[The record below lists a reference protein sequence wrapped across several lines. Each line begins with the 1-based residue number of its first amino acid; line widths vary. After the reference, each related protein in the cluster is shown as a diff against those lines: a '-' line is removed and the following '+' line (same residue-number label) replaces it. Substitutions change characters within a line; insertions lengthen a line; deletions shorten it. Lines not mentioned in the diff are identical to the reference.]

1 MGNVRGA
8 DMNVQPLL
16 AGRFRRL
23 AEDLDLTTF
32 EGFVR
37 LAVRARGTDIHLE
50 PLPEHLRIRVRIEG
64 SLQEMAHVPYPPTG
78 ARPHPIIVQIKAKS
92 DLNLQS
98 RVPEDGRCSVQVDGV
113 PVNARV
119 ASMPQVYGEKIVIRL
134 FDAGLIQNMGEL
146 GFTEPNLQKVQKLA
160 SRTTGMLLVA
170 GPTGSGKTTTLY
182 SILSRLNLPTSNVV
196 TIEDPVESYIAGIN
210 QIQVSAGGVQ
220 FETAIR
226 SVLRLDPDIL
236 MIGEIRDR
244 HSAETA
250 FHAALT
256 GHLVLSTVHADDT
269 TGVIMRLL
277 DLGVPPQ
284 ILAQATNGIIA
295 QRLLPRLC
303 QKCLVADYHPP
314 LEMVKTCE
322 AQGCLECRGTGIV
335 GRVGIQE
342 VMLMSDNLRH
352 IVWEEFDASD
362 FRSVALKEGM
372 RSLKEDAVQKS
383 VMGKVNYREALA
395 ITDEPIERLRSYIAQ
410 ALKTLEA

>member
-1 MGNVRGA
+1 
-8 DMNVQPLL
+8 MNVQPLL

-23 AEDLDLTTF
+23 AEDLDLTSF

-37 LAVRARGTDIHLE
+37 LAVRSHGTDIHLE
-50 PLPEHLRIRVRIEG
+50 QMPEHLRVRVRIEG
-64 SLQEMAHVPYPPTG
+64 SLQEMAHIPYPPTG
-78 ARPHPIIVQIKAKS
+78 VRPHPIIVQIKAKS
-92 DLNLQS
+92 DLNLTS
-98 RVPEDGRCSVQVDGV
+98 RVPEDGRCSVLVDGV

-134 FDAGLIQNMGEL
+134 FDTALIQNMGEL
-146 GFTEPNLQKVQKLA
+146 GFTETNLQKVQKLA

-182 SILSRLNLPTSNVV
+182 SILSRLNLPTTNVV

-284 ILAQATNGIIA
+284 ILAQATNGVIA

-322 AQGCLECRGTGIV
+322 SMGCLDCRGSGIV

-342 VMLMSDNLRH
+342 VLVMSDNLRH
-352 IVWEEFDASD
+352 IVWDEFDAGD

-395 ITDEPIERLRSYIAQ
+395 ITDEPIDRLKSYIAD
-410 ALKTLEA
+410 ALKKLEA

>member
-1 MGNVRGA
+1 
-8 DMNVQPLL
+8 MNVQPLL

-23 AEDLDLTTF
+23 AEDLDLTAF

-37 LAVRARGTDIHLE
+37 LAVRAHGTDIHLE
-50 PLPEHLRIRVRIEG
+50 QMPEHLRVRVRIEG
-64 SLQEMAHVPYPPTG
+64 SLQEMAHIPYPPTG
-78 ARPHPIIVQIKAKS
+78 VRPHPIIVQIKAKS
-92 DLNLQS
+92 DLNLTS
-98 RVPEDGRCSVQVDGV
+98 RVPEDGRCSVLVDGV

-134 FDAGLIQNMGEL
+134 FDAALIQNMGEL
-146 GFTEPNLQKVQKLA
+146 GFTEANLQKVQKLA

-182 SILSRLNLPTSNVV
+182 SILSRLNLPTTNVV
-196 TIEDPVESYIAGIN
+196 TIEDPVESYIPGIN

-284 ILAQATNGIIA
+284 ILAQATNGVIA

-303 QKCLVADYHPP
+303 QKCMVADYHPP

-322 AQGCLECRGTGIV
+322 AMGCLECRGSGIV

-352 IVWEEFDASD
+352 IVWDEFDAAD

-395 ITDEPIERLRSYIAQ
+395 ITDEPIDRLKSYITD
-410 ALKTLEA
+410 ALKQLEA

>member
-1 MGNVRGA
+1 
-8 DMNVQPLL
+8 MNVQPLL

-37 LAVRARGTDIHLE
+37 LAVRAHGTDIHLE
-50 PLPEHLRIRVRIEG
+50 QMPEHLRVRVRIEG
-64 SLQEMAHVPYPPTG
+64 SLQELAHIPYPPTG
-78 ARPHPIIVQIKAKS
+78 VRPHPIIVQIKAKS
-92 DLNLQS
+92 DLNLTS
-98 RVPEDGRCSVQVDGV
+98 RVPEDGRCSVTVDGV

-134 FDAGLIQNMGEL
+134 FDAALIQNMGEL
-146 GFTEPNLQKVQKLA
+146 GFTETNLQKVQKLA

-182 SILSRLNLPTSNVV
+182 SILSRLNLPTTNVV

-284 ILAQATNGIIA
+284 ILAQATNGVIA

-303 QKCLVADYHPP
+303 PKCLVADYHPP

-322 AQGCLECRGTGIV
+322 SMGCLECRGSGIV

-342 VMLMSDNLRH
+342 VMVMSDNLRH
-352 IVWEEFDASD
+352 IVWDEFDAAD

-395 ITDEPIERLRSYIAQ
+395 ITDEPIDRLKSYIAD
-410 ALKTLEA
+410 ALKQLEA